1 MDCLPTIDVYLENR
15 RREVHDC
22 KMEYRIETDSMGEMK
37 VPVNRRYG
45 AQTQRSF
52 ENFRI
57 GTEKMPEGIIEA
69 LCEIKKAAAAVNLK
83 LGLLEESVA
92 RAIIQAADEVL
103 GGQFKEDF
111 VLSVW
116 QTGSGTQTNMNVNE
130 VLAHRAS
137 ELGSR
142 AHPNDHVNRSQSSND
157 VFPSAM
163 HLAAR
168 KAVGQLVSST
178 RLLESTLTAKAE
190 KFMKDVK
197 TGRTHLQ
204 DATPITLGQEIS
216 GWAGMLNRDAH
227 MLNQASRLLSELALG
242 GTAGGTG
249 INAPKNFDVL
259 VCEEL
264 SRNIGT
270 TVSPARNKFQALTSK
285 DELVFV
291 HGAVKALAMD
301 LLKIANDVRWMASGP
316 RCGLCE
322 IVIPEN
328 EPGSSIM
335 PGKVNPTQCEAVSMV
350 AAQVLGNDV
359 TIGFAAGQG
368 NFELNVYMPVL
379 IYNFLQSCSLLTDV
393 VLLFDRN
400 CAQGIEANL
409 PQLESNASRSL
420 MNVTALTP
428 IIGYDKAAQIAKKAH
443 AEGITLKE
451 AALGA
456 LSEEDFDR
464 HMNLLDMCF
473 PGQAMK

>member
-1 MDCLPTIDVYLENR
+1 
-15 RREVHDC
+15 
-22 KMEYRIETDSMGEMK
+22 MEYRIETDSMGEMK

-45 AQTQRSF
+45 AQTQRSL

-57 GTEKMPEGIIEA
+57 GTEKMPEEIIKA
-69 LCEIKKAAAAVNLK
+69 LCEIKKAAAEVNLK
-83 LGLLEESVA
+83 LGLLEERVA

-103 GGQFKEDF
+103 AALSAFKDDF
-111 VLSVW
+111 ALSVW

-137 ELGSR
+137 ELLGAR
-142 AHPNDHVNRSQSSND
+142 VHPNDHVNKSQSSND

-168 KAVGQLVSST
+168 EATGKLESSA
-178 RLLESTLTAKAE
+178 RLLESTFAAKAK
-190 KFMKDVK
+190 KFMQCVK

-204 DATPITLGQEIS
+204 DATPLTLGQEIS
-216 GWAGMLNRDAH
+216 GWAGMLDRDAQ
-227 MLNQASRLLSELALG
+227 MLSQAARLLSELALG
-242 GTAGGTG
+242 GTAVGTG
-249 INAPKNFDVL
+249 INAPPNFDVL
-259 VCEEL
+259 ACEEL
-264 SRNIGT
+264 SRNVGA
-270 TVSPARNKFQALTSK
+270 VSPARNKFQALTSK

-316 RCGLCE
+316 RCGLGE
-322 IVIPEN
+322 ITIPEN

-359 TIGFAAGQG
+359 AVAFAAGQG

-379 IYNFLQSCSLLTDV
+379 IYNFLQSCRLLTDV
-393 VLLFDRN
+393 ILLFDRN

-409 PQLESNASRSL
+409 PRLESNASRSL

-428 IIGYDKAAQIAKKAH
+428 VIGYDKAAQIAKKAH
-443 AEGITLKE
+443 LEGLTLKE
-451 AALGA
+451 AASGVI
-456 LSEEDFDR
+456 SEEDFNQ
-464 HMNLLDMCF
+464 HLHLLGMGF
-473 PGQAMK
+473 PGQAKAAGKTMQSKTMQK